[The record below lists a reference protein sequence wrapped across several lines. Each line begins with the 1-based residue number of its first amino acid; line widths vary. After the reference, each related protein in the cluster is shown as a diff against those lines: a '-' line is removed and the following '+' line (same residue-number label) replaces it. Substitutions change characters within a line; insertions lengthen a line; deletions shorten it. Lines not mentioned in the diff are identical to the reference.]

1 MENFTFVLSF
11 QQGKMTYPNIYTNGR
26 FSMKNYVIEYVQ
38 CLSYKEKFQFKD
50 SKYQT

>member
-1 MENFTFVLSF
+1 MP
-11 QQGKMTYPNIYTNGR
+11 YPKIYTNVR

-50 SKYQT
+50 SNTKLN